1 MVFGLRPSPVILGAV
16 ILHNLDKYNCEHP
29 KLVEQ
34 IRTGLY
40 VDDIITGT
48 DSVESAVQVYLKSKQ
63 IMKEAGLNLRKWKTN
78 SSELLSRIEEMEF
91 NQDARTK
98 ETIST
103 ISEEEQSYAQSSTGL
118 LKPEKSEMYNKLL
131 GVIWDNQ
138 SDEFLVNLSELSNYV
153 KCLPVTK

>member
-1 MVFGLRPSPVILGAV
+1 
-16 ILHNLDKYNCEHP
+16 
-29 KLVEQ
+29 
-34 IRTGLY
+34 
-40 VDDIITGT
+40 
-48 DSVESAVQVYLKSKQ
+48 
-63 IMKEAGLNLRKWKTN
+63 
-78 SSELLSRIEEMEF
+78 MEF

-131 GVIWDNQ
+131 GVILDNQ